1 MMVKIKV
8 ELGKMIKLYMLLLV
22 MIPCIMLG
30 MRIFFIGN
38 ILPGLKGDFI
48 SNAVE
53 GFFIGFN
60 ISLMILLFIKI
71 MKIKIAIKNDEMMK
85 KYYTFMN
92 DERSVLIKT
101 KSGIP
106 LNIVNAYVI
115 VLASHLFQG
124 INIYISV
131 TCLIIAVLMIFQM
144 IILKFYYMK
153 TM

>member
-1 MMVKIKV
+1 
-8 ELGKMIKLYMLLLV
+8 
-22 MIPCIMLG
+22 
-30 MRIFFIGN
+30 
-38 ILPGLKGDFI
+38 
-48 SNAVE
+48 
-53 GFFIGFN
+53 
-60 ISLMILLFIKI
+60 

-92 DERSVLIKT
+92 DERRVLIKT